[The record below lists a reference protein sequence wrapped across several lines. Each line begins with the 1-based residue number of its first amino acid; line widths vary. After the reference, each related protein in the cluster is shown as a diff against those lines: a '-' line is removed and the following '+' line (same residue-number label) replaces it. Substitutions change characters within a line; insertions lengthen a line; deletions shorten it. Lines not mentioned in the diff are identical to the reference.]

1 MVFSGVN
8 GLFSEVDWVDVF
20 FSGVDGVFSGV
31 DGVSSGVDSA
41 IWISVFWILGRKRAH
56 GGPGGV

>member
-1 MVFSGVN
+1 MN

-41 IWISVFWILGRKRAH
+41 IWISVF
-56 GGPGGV
+56 